1 MSIEMTDNN
10 WVYVVIEEAGA
21 SEKIL
26 GQQADGKNS
35 AFIPAFLEKEAAQ
48 ISLGQFSIDRSKKY
62 EVQAII
68 YEDLKTYAKSSGLMI
83 FFLNQSGVILDKIMP

>member
-26 GQQADGKNS
+26 GQQADGENS

-48 ISLGQFSIDRSKKY
+48 ISLGQFSIDRSKKH

-68 YEDLKTYAKSSGLMI
+68 YEDLKKYAKTSGLMI